1 MKREPCTKLPC
12 IKEKNRPIGKRY
24 RKYFEYFNLEKYLK
38 LLFSGRKVQN
48 INTTCVNMT
57 SLVLSQEILSWFDR
71 ILRRILKFT
80 TPTHTCLK
88 ISAKMSANDKD
99 PKFSEKLN
107 QAVVSFK
114 KNVAYNITCR
124 YVITCNFFIVT
135 ICFGLS

>member
-1 MKREPCTKLPC
+1 MKREPCTKIPC
-12 IKEKNRPIGKRY
+12 IKEKNGQSESVTENISNISIQK
-24 RKYFEYFNLEKYLK
+24 NILK

-57 SLVLSQEILSWFDR
+57 SLVLSQKILSWFDR

-114 KNVAYNITCR
+114 KMLHLISHADMSSRAIS
-124 YVITCNFFIVT
+124 
-135 ICFGLS
+135 LS